1 MQHLTLNISL
11 NTVLTV
17 ISLIDPGLYGSFRF
31 SSQYR
36 SHGYLFNQYKFT
48 TQDGQERRLNT
59 VLTVISLIQQ
69 SATVC
74 LTLLKSQYRSH
85 GYLFNQNVLEGTRD

>member
-59 VLTVISLIQQ
+59 VLTVISLI
-69 SATVC
+69 SRIVSFLARKEVSIPFSR
-74 LTLLKSQYRSH
+74 LSL
-85 GYLFNQNVLEGTRD
+85 